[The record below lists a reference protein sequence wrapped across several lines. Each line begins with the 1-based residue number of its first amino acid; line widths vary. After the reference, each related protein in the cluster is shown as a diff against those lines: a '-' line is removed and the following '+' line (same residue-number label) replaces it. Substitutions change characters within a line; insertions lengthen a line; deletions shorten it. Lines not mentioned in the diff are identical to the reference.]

1 MDRLKRRA
9 DFLAAAGGART
20 HATPFLVQARDRGD
34 RGRPRVGLTVTKK
47 SGNAVERNR
56 IRRRLRSAADDVVTR
71 AGRQGFDYV
80 VVARRAALVAPF
92 DAMLR
97 DLERAIARVHADKA
111 GQVPG
116 RSAGPKA

>member
-9 DFLAAAGGART
+9 DFLATAGGARA

-34 RGRPRVGLTVTKK
+34 SGRPRVGLTVTKK

-80 VVARRAALVAPF
+80 VVARRAALAAPF

-97 DLERAIARVHADKA
+97 DLERAIARLHADKT
-111 GQVPG
+111 GQGPG
-116 RSAGPKA
+116 RPAGPKA